1 LFRYIVNRYVLGFLS
16 LVVLAL
22 FLITYTGRDRMSLS
36 PIERV
41 VKDVVTPVEHG
52 VTGIVN
58 GISDTVGSVFT
69 IGSIKN
75 ENKELRGRIS
85 SLEAENNLLREYEY
99 QNLRLRELLQF
110 KDTVARDY
118 NTVSASVV
126 ARNPSNWFRTITVN
140 RGESDG
146 VAKNMAVVTSK
157 GLVGRVI
164 NVSADSAEVLLI
176 IDSSS
181 AVGSLIQINRVPGVI
196 EGKADDSG
204 MLKMIHLSKE
214 APVLAKQTVIS
225 SGLGGVFPKG
235 LPIGTIIETEL
246 ESNGLVKYAT
256 VRPFVDFNQLEEVLV
271 IRNAP
276 AINETAPLDG
286 GGA

>member
-1 LFRYIVNRYVLGFLS
+1 MFRYIVNRYVLGFLS

-22 FLITYTGRDRMSLS
+22 VLITYTGQDRKGLS
-36 PIERV
+36 PVERV

-58 GISDTVGSVFT
+58 SISDTVGSVFT
-69 IGSIKN
+69 IGSIKS
-75 ENKELRGRIS
+75 ENKKLQGRIS

-126 ARNPSNWFRTITVN
+126 GRNPSNWFRTITVN

-146 VAKNMAVVTSK
+146 LAKNMAVVTSK

-214 APVLAKQTVIS
+214 APVTAKQTVIS

-235 LPIGTIIETEL
+235 LPIGTITEIEL

-256 VRPFVDFNQLEEVLV
+256 VRPFVDFNELEEVLI
-271 IRNAP
+271 IRSVS
-276 AINETAPLDG
+276 AISETAPLDG